1 VVLVSQWRPDSNAP
15 LPTPAEVCCYGGVAR
30 KP

>member
-1 VVLVSQWRPDSNAP
+1 VLEWRPDSRAP
-15 LPTPAEVCCYGGVAR
+15 RPTPAEVSCYGGVAR